1 MVNNLNNK
9 KVEDYPL
16 DSLILYSL
24 REFSNGNIEIAENL
38 HNIFQLKVKESL
50 KEAQKLIQTSDHFK
64 ADSILAN
71 IAKAKIAQSEWLYLA
86 NERSSQTKKF
96 DDKESKQFILLN
108 DIYEDLFLPKDEFK
122 KDKIKNY
129 YNLILIEIMSLPP
142 TGLNNFFNK
151 SL

>member
-50 KEAQKLIQTSDHFK
+50 EAQKLIQTSDHFK
-64 ADSILAN
+64 ADSILIN
-71 IAKAKIAQSEWLYLA
+71 IAKKPKLLSLNGYILPMKGL
-86 NERSSQTKKF
+86 QTKKF

-122 KDKIKNY
+122 KRQDKKLLQSYFDRNY
-129 YNLILIEIMSLPP
+129 ESTSNRAKQL
-142 TGLNNFFNK
+142 F
-151 SL
+151 